1 MYQTTH
7 RALRA
12 TVAAAGMAALG
23 MSFVGTA
30 AAATPSA
37 QDETTN
43 APSLLGSNNEA
54 PAAPDLNNGT
64 PSPGVY
70 NDLFTF
76 EVPTVKTA
84 SYHTAYHPSSSP
96 VLVSDVDHGD
106 DEDGYDPNND
116 DEDNVCHGTGGSF
129 YDPLNHNAYQHP
141 CQSHENSFYDGIGLP
156 VANHV
161 NAKGMNYSLLHD
173 GSTDASSSEE
183 GTDEE
188 SDEPTSS
195 SSSLAGLAPASGL
208 NGMNTYH
215 LTQV

>member
-1 MYQTTH
+1 MYKTTH

-30 AAATPSA
+30 AAATPNA
-37 QDETTN
+37 QDETTDAN
-43 APSLLGSNNEA
+43 SLLGSTNSTNQQA
-54 PAAPDLNNGT
+54 PAAPDLSNGT

-76 EVPTVKTA
+76 EVPTVQTA
-84 SYHTAYHPSSSP
+84 SYHTSSPSNP
-96 VLVSDVDHGD
+96 VLVSDVDEE
-106 DEDGYDPNND
+106 DEDSYDPNND

-141 CQSHENSFYDGIGLP
+141 CQSSGNSFYDGIGLP
-156 VANHV
+156 VANPV
-161 NAKGMNYSLLHD
+161 AAKGMNYSLLHD
-173 GSTDASSSEE
+173 SSTEAS
-183 GTDEE
+183 DED
-188 SDEPTSS
+188 SDEPTST

-208 NGMNTYH
+208 NQMNH

>member
-23 MSFVGTA
+23 MSLVGTA
-30 AAATPSA
+30 AAATPNA
-37 QDETTN
+37 QGETTDAN
-43 APSLLGSNNEA
+43 SLLGSANQA
-54 PAAPDLNNGT
+54 PNLNNGT

-76 EVPTVKTA
+76 EVPTVQTA
-84 SYHTAYHPSSSP
+84 SYHTSSPSSP
-96 VLVSDVDHGD
+96 VLVSDVDEE
-106 DEDGYDPNND
+106 DEDSYDPNND
-116 DEDNVCHGTGGSF
+116 DEDNVCHGSGGSF

-141 CQSHENSFYDGIGLP
+141 CQSHGNSFYDGIGLP
-156 VANHV
+156 VANPV
-161 NAKGMNYSLLHD
+161 AAKGMNYSLLHD
-173 GSTDASSSEE
+173 GSTDASDSDE

-188 SDEPTSS
+188 SDEPAPSS
-195 SSSLAGLAPASGL
+195 SSSLAGLAPTSGL

>member
-30 AAATPSA
+30 AAATPNA

-43 APSLLGSNNEA
+43 APSLLGNTSQA
-54 PAAPDLNNGT
+54 PAAPDLSNGT

-76 EVPTVKTA
+76 EVPNVQTT
-84 SYHTAYHPSSSP
+84 SYHTSSPSSP

-106 DEDGYDPNND
+106 DEEGYDPNND
-116 DEDNVCHGTGGSF
+116 DEDNVCHGSGGSF
-129 YDPLNHNAYQHP
+129 YDPLDHNAYQHP
-141 CQSHENSFYDGIGLP
+141 CQSHGNSFYDGIGLP
-156 VANHV
+156 VANPV
-161 NAKGMNYSLLHD
+161 AAKGMNYSLLHD
-173 GSTDASSSEE
+173 GSTDASASDE

-188 SDEPTSS
+188 SDQPTSS

-208 NGMNTYH
+208 NQMNTHH

>member
-1 MYQTTH
+1 MYKTTH

-23 MSFVGTA
+23 MSFVGSA
-30 AAATPSA
+30 AAATPNA
-37 QDETTN
+37 QGETPDAN
-43 APSLLGSNNEA
+43 SLLGSANSTNQQA
-54 PAAPDLNNGT
+54 PAAPDLSNGT

-76 EVPTVKTA
+76 EVPTVQTA
-84 SYHTAYHPSSSP
+84 SYHTSSPSNP
-96 VLVSDVDHGD
+96 VLVSDVDEE

-141 CQSHENSFYDGIGLP
+141 CQSSGNSFYDGIGLP
-156 VANHV
+156 VANPV
-161 NAKGMNYSLLHD
+161 AAKGMNYSLMHD
-173 GSTDASSSEE
+173 SSTDAS
-183 GTDEE
+183 DED
-188 SDEPTSS
+188 SDEPTST
-195 SSSLAGLAPASGL
+195 SSSLAGLAPTSGL
-208 NGMNTYH
+208 NQMHH